1 MLLYNTPG
9 EHYPRSNGC
18 MLHYIGEML
27 TQHCTIAGPKVEH
40 NSWRIV
46 AQTSSIGLV
55 GETREQW
62 LTTQFLRTLAS
73 NTESP
78 YYPTIRTPTPV
89 KFSLVYPTIN
99 NCLQGYLGH
108 RSAICGKYER
118 GLRQLQYWL
127 LSSMWFVYFIF
138 LVLFFFCERLTTVG
152 GKRTE
157 LIVPRPCRIPSATF
171 VFHPVGKRWRSTL

>member
-1 MLLYNTPG
+1 MFFKSAFMYRVMLLYNTPG

-27 TQHCTIAGPKVEH
+27 TRHCTIAGPTVEH

-55 GETREQW
+55 GETPEQW

-78 YYPTIRTPTPV
+78 YYPTVRTRTPV
-89 KFSLVYPTIN
+89 KFSLVYPTID

-108 RSAICGKYER
+108 RSAVCGKYER

-127 LSSMWFVYFIF
+127 ISFMWFVYFIF
-138 LVLFFFCERLTTVG
+138 FCFFFVS
-152 GKRTE
+152 
-157 LIVPRPCRIPSATF
+157 V
-171 VFHPVGKRWRSTL
+171 